1 MNRLVRVWNRFEE
14 GAIVF
19 LLAAM
24 TLVTFLYVV
33 MTNVFTLFYDLG
45 DRLLQQGGHLLP
57 RTGSTFAQR
66 RPARAVD
73 QGMATTVPRGTRSKS
88 CSTSSLRMRTQ
99 PALLALPSEL
109 LSQVPCR
116 P

>member
-14 GAIVF
+14 GAIAF

-45 DRLLQQGGHLLP
+45 DRLPTL
-57 RTGSTFAQR
+57 
-66 RPARAVD
+66 RA
-73 QGMATTVPRGTRSKS
+73 PLYSTRSS
-88 CSTSSLRMRTQ
+88 GVARICPGATR
-99 PALLALPSEL
+99 
-109 LSQVPCR
+109 
-116 P
+116 